1 MDVEPFDQDKSTKPI
16 RPLDE
21 RILVCISPSPDS
33 PRVVHAAKRMADDL
47 HAQWMA
53 IYVETPH
60 RFRLSEADRN
70 RLIQTMRL
78 AEHLGAET
86 TSLSGRR
93 VAEEISAYAR
103 KRNVSRIIL
112 GKPTHPRW
120 RDFFFGSIVDDL
132 VRLSGTID
140 VYATSSEIDTP
151 HPAVTQRLQKPIQW
165 KHYGFSLLIVTLCTI
180 LAGLMFPYFDLAN
193 LIMVYLVGNVVVATR
208 YGRGPSVFAAILSVL
223 AFDYFFVSPH
233 FNFAPDDAGYIV
245 TFVVMLLVTLTI
257 SNMTIRIKEQAETAR
272 ERERR
277 TTSLYEMSR
286 EFATNSSVDELAQI
300 ASRHIEDVFGS
311 QVVILLPDA
320 NDELQLHGI
329 EQTSSE
335 TMLQELGVARWVYDH
350 GQAAGW
356 GTQTMSDSER
366 LYLPLLASE
375 GKMGVLG
382 VLPSQLRQP
391 FKPDQ
396 LHLLETF
403 TNQTALAIER
413 ARLTEEMGK
422 TQLQIE
428 AERMRS
434 SLLSSVSHDI
444 RTPLASIVGATTGLL
459 RQKETLDAH
468 TFELAQIA
476 HQESERLSRWVRN
489 LLQLTRLES
498 GSVQVEKEWQPLEEV
513 VGTTL
518 LRLEEMLANHPLNP
532 ELPDELPLVPIDSD
546 LIEHVLGNLLENA
559 VNYTPNG
566 SPIDLSAWI
575 EGQDVIVE
583 IADRGPGIPQGEEE
597 RIFDKFYRIHPTD
610 AGGVG
615 LGLTICRAIIKAHG
629 GRIWAANRP
638 GGGSVFRFT
647 LPLEGEPPQV
657 ESEG

>member
-1 MDVEPFDQDKSTKPI
+1 
-16 RPLDE
+16 
-21 RILVCISPSPDS
+21 
-33 PRVVHAAKRMADDL
+33 
-47 HAQWMA
+47 
-53 IYVETPH
+53 
-60 RFRLSEADRN
+60 
-70 RLIQTMRL
+70 
-78 AEHLGAET
+78 
-86 TSLSGRR
+86 
-93 VAEEISAYAR
+93 
-103 KRNVSRIIL
+103 
-112 GKPTHPRW
+112 
-120 RDFFFGSIVDDL
+120 
-132 VRLSGTID
+132 
-140 VYATSSEIDTP
+140 
-151 HPAVTQRLQKPIQW
+151 
-165 KHYGFSLLIVTLCTI
+165 
-180 LAGLMFPYFDLAN
+180 
-193 LIMVYLVGNVVVATR
+193 
-208 YGRGPSVFAAILSVL
+208 
-223 AFDYFFVSPH
+223 
-233 FNFAPDDAGYIV
+233 
-245 TFVVMLLVTLTI
+245 
-257 SNMTIRIKEQAETAR
+257 
-272 ERERR
+272 
-277 TTSLYEMSR
+277 
-286 EFATNSSVDELAQI
+286 
-300 ASRHIEDVFGS
+300 
-311 QVVILLPDA
+311 
-320 NDELQLHGI
+320 
-329 EQTSSE
+329 
-335 TMLQELGVARWVYDH
+335 
-350 GQAAGW
+350 
-356 GTQTMSDSER
+356 
-366 LYLPLLASE
+366 
-375 GKMGVLG
+375 
-382 VLPSQLRQP
+382 
-391 FKPDQ
+391 
-396 LHLLETF
+396 
-403 TNQTALAIER
+403 
-413 ARLTEEMGK
+413 
-422 TQLQIE
+422 
-428 AERMRS
+428 MRS

-498 GSVQVEKEWQPLEEV
+498 GNVQVEKEWQPLEEV

-583 IADRGPGIPQGEEE
+583 IADRGPGIPPGEEE